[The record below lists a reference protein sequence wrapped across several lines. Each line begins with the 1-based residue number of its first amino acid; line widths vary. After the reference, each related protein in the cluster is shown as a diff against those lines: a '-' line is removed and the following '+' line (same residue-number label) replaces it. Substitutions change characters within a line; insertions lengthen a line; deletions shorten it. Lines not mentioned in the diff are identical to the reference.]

1 MKRVLCIF
9 AHPDDEA
16 FGPSGTIHL
25 LTKTHEVYL
34 VCVTNGDAGINSHKT
49 SKLPLGKIRQRE
61 LRAAS
66 KFLGTKKVYF
76 LNYADGSLNNLQYHE
91 IAHKIQ
97 RIVNRLKPDTVLT
110 FEHHG
115 VSGHLDHVAVSMMA
129 SYVFEQSDCI
139 RSIMYYCLSKDQ
151 TDKMGPYFVFRP
163 DGYPHDQIN
172 HTVDISSVRD
182 IKTAAMLLHKSQLH
196 DSQRILKLFGSFHKE
211 YFIVKNKRS

>member
-1 MKRVLCIF
+1 MKRVVCIF

-34 VCVTNGDAGINSHKT
+34 ICVTNGDAGQNSHKT

-66 KFLGTKKVYF
+66 RHLGTKKVFF

-91 IAHKIQ
+91 IAGKIQ
-97 RIVNRLKPDTVLT
+97 RIVDRLRPETLLT

-115 VSGHLDHVAVSMMA
+115 VSGHLDHIAVSMIS
-129 SYVFEQSDCI
+129 SYIYERTNYI
-139 RSIMYYCLSKDQ
+139 KSIMYHCLSSEQ
-151 TDKMGPYFVFRP
+151 TDKMEPYFVYRP
-163 DGYPHDQIN
+163 RGYRRDQIN
-172 HTVDISSVRD
+172 HTVDITSVRN
-182 IKTAAMLLHKSQLH
+182 IKTEAMLMHKSQVH
-196 DSQRILKLFGSFHKE
+196 DSKRILKLFGEMMEEHFLVWK
-211 YFIVKNKRS
+211 K